1 MSKQSNPD
9 HDSVGTKFSNMLDS
23 LTKWVNRICNI
34 ANAAIGVFCVAA
46 FLLLFKRFSDSGWSF
61 FNKKEEINVSSTYYE
76 SGMQFWEAMDY
87 EKAEEHLLLALD
99 EMKQS
104 RGEGALETAEVSQKL
119 GALYLDMGKYEESYE
134 LLNSAYVTFYDN
146 LGEEDGNTIIAKCQI
161 SLYDI
166 ETGNIERGFASL
178 NEAYDQTKYITYKIQ
193 IAQMAAQCNMR
204 LGDYKNALRWYEVL
218 GNFYRQYSKASLVT
232 VNYYNDC
239 GVLLIALGEY
249 DEALNYLL
257 AAVNEWQSLNIEEEL
272 TIANVYT
279 NLAKAYALCDQ
290 YENAILSGDKGLSIW
305 KSIYG
310 DNTIY
315 VARMYEN
322 LASVYEDM
330 GMAAREM
337 EYLEQAL
344 VIANNAVGRNHEV
357 TAEINNAIGNY
368 YISQGEIQSA
378 IDCYGEA
385 LEIRKNI
392 LGKNNLVTASVYQ
405 NLSECYMEMGQ
416 NEEGVEH
423 AQEAVSICEFLYGR
437 DNSNT
442 AYAYTTLA
450 RAYENMGD
458 AGAADQLV
466 EAALDIIIRHKSM
479 DNIATAQIYQTA
491 GDIYMHQ
498 EQFEKASVYYW
509 ETWRIY
515 QQIFLKEDSFAGS
528 FEEPLKQLY
537 GGLKPA
543 EEYEVWVER
552 WKAGEITEGEENEK
566 VF

>member
-1 MSKQSNPD
+1 MSKQNNPD
-9 HDSVGTKFSNMLDS
+9 YDSIGTKLSNTLDS
-23 LTKWVNRICNI
+23 LIKWVNFICKI
-34 ANAAIGVFCVAA
+34 AWIAIIVFLTIA
-46 FLLLFKRFSDSGWSF
+46 FGLLFKRFSDSGWSF
-61 FNKKEEINVSSTYYE
+61 FNKREEINVSSAYYE

-87 EKAEEHLLLALD
+87 GKAEEHLLLALD

-119 GALYLDMGKYEESYE
+119 GALYLDMGKFEESYE
-134 LLNSAYVTFYDN
+134 LLNSAYVTFYNN

-279 NLAKAYALCDQ
+279 NLAKAYALCGQ

-315 VARMYEN
+315 VARAYEN

-330 GMAAREM
+330 GMAEREM

-344 VIANNAVGRNHEV
+344 AIADNVVGRNHEV

-368 YISQGEIQSA
+368 YISRGEIQSA
-378 IDCYGEA
+378 IDYYGEA

-416 NEEGVEH
+416 YEEGVEH
-423 AQEAVSICEFLYGR
+423 AQEAVRICESLCGR

-442 AYAYTTLA
+442 AYAYMTLA
-450 RAYENMGD
+450 RAYENVGD
-458 AGAADQLV
+458 AGAADQMAD
-466 EAALDIIIRHKSM
+466 AALDIIIRHKST
-479 DNIATAQIYQTA
+479 DTIATAQIYQKA
-491 GDIYMHQ
+491 GDICMRR
-498 EQFEKASVYYW
+498 EQFEKASAYYW
-509 ETWRIY
+509 EAWRIY
-515 QQIFLKEDSFAGS
+515 WRIFSEEDSFAGS
-528 FEEPLKQLY
+528 FEE
-537 GGLKPA
+537 
-543 EEYEVWVER
+543 
-552 WKAGEITEGEENEK
+552 
-566 VF
+566 